1 MWAARI
7 AVRFSCGLS
16 SIWAPW
22 SQLALGTDQTT
33 ERAPATPLHRRRSYV
48 YVAAATVLPAL
59 VRLPPSRPEPRPG
72 PRRRRPDPAPDRRGA
87 VVARAL
93 VGVRE
98 RGVRG
103 VQADEPLVAAAAAV
117 RVHLPRQAPVR
128 RLDLAPARAG
138 PDPEHLVVRPRRRR
152 RRSRNRGR
160 AAGHA
165 PAAAPRPAAREPR
178 RRRERRSHCFL
189 YRLFVLGLAC
199 RACACVWPVFL
210 VSWSVSSGATVPDS
224 DVRRGIYRAVATRG
238 LWAVV
243 VLTRPPLN

>member
-152 RRSRNRGR
+152 RRRRSRSRNRGR

-165 PAAAPRPAAREPR
+165 PAAAPRRAAREPR

-189 YRLFVLGLAC
+189 YRDFVLGLAC
-199 RACACVWPVFL
+199 RASVCARVRVAGVLGFLECVFGGY
-210 VSWSVSSGATVPDS
+210 GA
-224 DVRRGIYRAVATRG
+224 G
-238 LWAVV
+238 LRCAPWD
-243 VLTRPPLN
+243 L

>member
-7 AVRFSCGLS
+7 AVRFSCGPS
-16 SIWAPW
+16 SIWARW
-22 SQLALGTDQTT
+22 TQLALGTDQTT

-48 YVAAATVLPAL
+48 YMAAATVLPAL
-59 VRLPPSRPEPRPG
+59 VRLPPPRPEPRPG

-128 RLDLAPARAG
+128 RLDLALARAG
-138 PDPEHLVVRPRRRR
+138 PDPEHLVVRPRR

-165 PAAAPRPAAREPR
+165 PAAAPRRAAREPR
-178 RRRERRSHCFL
+178 RRRERWSHCFL

-199 RACACVWPVFL
+199 RASVCSRVRVAGVLARFELEIIRRQRSFL
-210 VSWSVSSGATVPDS
+210 PRSYLLSRLDP
-224 DVRRGIYRAVATRG
+224 
-238 LWAVV
+238 
-243 VLTRPPLN
+243 